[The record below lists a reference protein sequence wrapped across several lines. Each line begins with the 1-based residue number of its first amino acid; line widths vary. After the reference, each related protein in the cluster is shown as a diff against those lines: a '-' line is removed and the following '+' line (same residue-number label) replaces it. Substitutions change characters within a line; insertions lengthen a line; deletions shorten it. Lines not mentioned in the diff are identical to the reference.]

1 MLGTSPGKKQNPIVS
16 ILIPIISLIVFA
28 GLCFLLCDALY
39 LLNQQGVK

>member
-1 MLGTSPGKKQNPIVS
+1 MIGTSPGKKRNPILGF
-16 ILIPIISLIVFA
+16 LIPIISLIVFA